1 MARQSRRAMK
11 PDAARQ
17 VRAKGHQDA
26 LVFARAIGLEAD
38 YQNDRRA
45 KKDVIDPSG
54 DAHSVKSGQRRWQIF
69 LYGRNRF
76 LNDDGFQALNGIG
89 GLLVHCID
97 CFPDTFEEYQSNKA
111 TAKDRLRTPMRE
123 LKDRF
128 QRKAVLRAFLGK
140 SFFNGGEVDYLTI
153 LHEGKYHVFRN
164 EDVVSIMGKH
174 FSVVNSMARREGEF
188 DEQKVIFRYNNRNV
202 GELEMRNSASDHYR
216 EILFVMNCQPAKQ
229 LLLSTISLEAEFSD
243 TVLVH
248 GKAAAR
254 FGNWRR

>member
-1 MARQSRRAMK
+1 MANGSRRAMQS
-11 PDAARQ
+11 DAARR
-17 VRAKGHQDA
+17 VLTRGHQDA
-26 LVFARAIGLEAD
+26 LEFARVIGLDRD

-54 DAHSVKSGQRRWQIF
+54 DAHSVKSGERRWQVF

-76 LNDDGFQALNGIG
+76 LYDDGFQALNGIG

-97 CFPDTFEEYQSNKA
+97 CFPDSFEEYRNNQA
-111 TAKDRLRTPMRE
+111 AAKNRLKTPMSE

-128 QRKAVLRAFLGK
+128 QRKAVLRAFISK

-164 EDVVSIMGKH
+164 EDVVSTMGKN
-174 FSVVNSMARREGEF
+174 FTVVNSMARRAGEF
-188 DEQKVIFRYNNRNV
+188 DEQKVLFRFNNRNV
-202 GELEMRNSASDHYR
+202 GELEMRNSAANHYR
-216 EILFVMNCQPAKQ
+216 EVLFVMNCKPAKH
-229 LLLSTISLEAEFSD
+229 LLFSTISFEGEFND
-243 TVLVH
+243 KVLIY

-254 FGNWRR
+254 FGNW